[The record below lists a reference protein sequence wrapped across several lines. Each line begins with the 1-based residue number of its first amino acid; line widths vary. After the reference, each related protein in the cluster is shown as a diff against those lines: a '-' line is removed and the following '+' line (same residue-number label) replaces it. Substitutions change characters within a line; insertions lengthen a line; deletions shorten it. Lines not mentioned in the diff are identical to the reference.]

1 MEQDRLFTEGALVEG
16 STDSAKQEV
25 VIDLI
30 RAGFGNKRDNHYY
43 AEDVLNENIAMFNTS
58 EGVKMYVDH
67 LDPEA
72 QKALNGSPRPVSH
85 IGGRIIEAWID
96 KNDAG
101 ETVVRGRARIAQP
114 LLWSLIENDPG
125 LLGVSINAWGK
136 AKSGTVEG
144 RSARIVEGISK
155 VGSVDWVTE
164 AGAGGK
170 VVSLIE
176 AQLEQEQQEDEMD
189 APSDSAVAEIEDDV
203 TRRAVEAATAD
214 LEVEDTVEDTVEDE
228 VEDVVDA
235 EVDAESDDDAEAE
248 AEDDDEAAADDAEID
263 AAFDDDE
270 DEASVEADTD
280 EVYADDVDGVQY
292 VCVECNQPIGVE
304 DHIDTEVESR
314 LEEAVRAA
322 VAVVRSHYEG
332 ALRESQAE
340 FDEQMALRDQRELS
354 AKLIEATDFKAPTVK
369 ALKAQFFDSFFEAE
383 LDDDGEV
390 VRTAEEVLT
399 EAVENA
405 IKDKRDELSVYT
417 EARVTGQGE
426 TTAHQDEDSRLSE
439 QAPQE
444 APIDQSI
451 DRFLGIAAPDA

>member
-43 AEDVLNENIAMFNTS
+43 AEDVLNENIAMFNTP

-214 LEVEDTVEDTVEDE
+214 LEVEDTVEDE

-354 AKLIEATDFKAPTVK
+354 AKLIEATDFKAPTIK
-369 ALKAQFFDSFFEAE
+369 ALKEQFFDSFFEAE

-390 VRTAEEVLT
+390 VRSAEELLT
-399 EAVENA
+399 EAVEHA
-405 IKDKRDELSVYT
+405 IKNKREELSVYT

-426 TTAHQDEDSRLSE
+426 TTGGSESLTEQETPTESPVDQD
-439 QAPQE
+439 
-444 APIDQSI
+444 I
-451 DRFLGIAAPDA
+451 DRFLGIADATDRA